1 MSNKKSESVNPRQ
14 KLVDR
19 GFKHVRVIGEQGS
32 ETNELRHQL
41 YKLGFE
47 RIKTGLQEERYFE
60 VVMLSDSIIT
70 DRLNAVVQFTRRD
83 EETDFP
89 HQSVGSMLAIL
100 QIQVKEN
107 LLELSSDLISLI
119 KKIDGEWVEKRNF
132 VAHSFVLVTNKSKDK
147 SVEDRLN
154 LVKECAVEGAVYSRQ
169 ITDMVDKFLRAQ
181 HKKIAAEQ

>member
-1 MSNKKSESVNPRQ
+1 
-14 KLVDR
+14 
-19 GFKHVRVIGEQGS
+19 
-32 ETNELRHQL
+32 
-41 YKLGFE
+41 
-47 RIKTGLQEERYFE
+47 
-60 VVMLSDSIIT
+60 
-70 DRLNAVVQFTRRD
+70 
-83 EETDFP
+83 
-89 HQSVGSMLAIL
+89 MLAIL
-100 QIQVKEN
+100 QTQVKEN